1 MNTPLNTPT
10 IYFDIVRIISY
21 TIIAP
26 GMVIIATSIW
36 RCGMRRPAILLLAL
50 AIYFAWLLFEVT
62 LTSLGI
68 NTRDLRAF
76 ATPVAVTIAVMV
88 VAILMQLNKRVR

>member
-1 MNTPLNTPT
+1 MTQPT
-10 IYFDIVRIISY
+10 IYFDIIRMISY

-26 GMVIIATSIW
+26 GLVIISASIY

-62 LTSLGI
+62 LTSLEI

-76 ATPVAVTIAVMV
+76 ATPIAVTIAVMV
-88 VAILMQLNKRVR
+88 VAILMQLNRRNR